1 MINLKAGNAAVGI
14 AIETG
19 EGSEGLEIGVTSEVL
34 SLSLH
39 KDLLLGSG
47 LEELLKLVLGL
58 NSNHFILICFY
69 LKS

>member
-1 MINLKAGNAAVGI
+1 
-14 AIETG
+14 
-19 EGSEGLEIGVTSEVL
+19 
-34 SLSLH
+34 
-39 KDLLLGSG
+39 LLGSG